1 MQFRNSP
8 SRFGIVAV
16 ALHWL
21 TVVFVV
27 VAWLLG
33 TFHDA
38 LPRGTIRSTG
48 LFIHTSAGLA
58 VIALLILRIPWRFF
72 DRAPPR
78 ETTPLGTWVGR
89 AATLTHLALYAL
101 LIATPVVGIVLQF
114 ALGASLPIF
123 GIAEIASPWVRDRA
137 FAITVKDIHETLANV
152 LMGAAASPRRCRA
165 GPSLD
170 IARPYIGPHVAVLRP
185 VMPAAIQ
192 ASVGRLIAGTQP
204 SMTCRSDRTRTG

>member
-8 SRFGIVAV
+8 SRYGIVAV

-21 TVVFVV
+21 TVTAVLA
-27 VAWLLG
+27 AWLLG

-38 LPRGTIRSTG
+38 LPRGTVRSTG

-58 VIALLILRIPWRFF
+58 VIALLVLRIPWRWF
-72 DRAPPR
+72 DRPPPR
-78 ETTPLGTWVGR
+78 QTTPLGAWIGR

-114 ALGASLPIF
+114 ALGRALPIF

-137 FAITVKDIHETLANV
+137 FAIAVKDIHETLANV
-152 LMGAAASPRRCRA
+152 LLAAAVIHA
-165 GPSLD
+165 AAALGHHW
-170 IARPYIGPHVAVLRP
+170 ILR
-185 VMPAAIQ
+185 
-192 ASVGRLIAGTQP
+192 
-204 SMTCRSDRTRTG
+204 DRTLSRMSPFFGR